1 MPQIHPPIIPFAFP
15 FQNSSY
21 QQQAHNLELASM
33 FQISKSESEELL
45 YLPSKNGQVWLIKNL
60 LRAKVDINALN
71 AEGLSSFHLAVIEGN
86 IEVTK
91 LLISQGAKMGIKS
104 FTLPIHYILQQAN
117 KCAFKVIVHHC
128 FRETYY
134 QIF

>member
-1 MPQIHPPIIPFAFP
+1 
-15 FQNSSY
+15 
-21 QQQAHNLELASM
+21 M

-86 IEVTK
+86 IELTK
-91 LLISQGAKMGIKS
+91 LLISQGTNIAIKDSKWGSSPLHYQYDIS
-104 FTLPIHYILQQAN
+104 FN
-117 KCAFKVIVHHC
+117 KQMNVLSK
-128 FRETYY
+128 
-134 QIF
+134 